1 MSTVTVGATLSPTDR
16 QAFHAARWRREHL
29 FFTAL
34 PVVMFAAVFVGFSQ
48 TYYLKSVFGTPPLSW
63 LYHVHGVA
71 FTSWLL
77 LLILQP
83 ALVLAGRTPLHRQL
97 GWIAGALVPLMTVL
111 AWFVSVDLG
120 RRGSAPPGIPPLVF
134 IVVPMATVVVFP
146 AFVAAALYWRRR
158 PDTHKRLMLI
168 ATLELVPAGV
178 ARVPGVLALGPLGF
192 YGLTDLFL
200 VAMAIHD
207 LTTRRRLHPATLWGG
222 ALLIATQAGRFVIAG
237 TPMWDSFARWAIS

>member
-1 MSTVTVGATLSPTDR
+1 MRWRPATTRVWSATLSPADR

-48 TYYLKSVFGTPPLSW
+48 TYYLKSAFGTPPLSW

-97 GWIAGALVPLMTVL
+97 GWIAGALVPLMTDML
-111 AWFVSVDLG
+111 S
-120 RRGSAPPGIPPLVF
+120 
-134 IVVPMATVVVFP
+134 P
-146 AFVAAALYWRRR
+146 A
-158 PDTHKRLMLI
+158 
-168 ATLELVPAGV
+168 
-178 ARVPGVLALGPLGF
+178 
-192 YGLTDLFL
+192 
-200 VAMAIHD
+200 
-207 LTTRRRLHPATLWGG
+207 
-222 ALLIATQAGRFVIAG
+222 
-237 TPMWDSFARWAIS
+237 SISHE